1 MRTRR
6 EDGHEID
13 TDPERLDLVRVHEW
27 LANDAYWSRG
37 RSEETVRRS
46 VAGSLCFG
54 VYAPDGAQVGFARA
68 VSDLVTFA
76 WICDVYVAP
85 KSRGAGLGTWLAIT
99 VRDCLFELGINRLLL
114 ATADAHGV
122 YAKAGF
128 VPLVEPHR
136 WMEIDRRTGGAP
148 PPGPVT

>member
-13 TDPERLDLVRVHEW
+13 TDPERLDVVRVHEW
-27 LANDAYWSRG
+27 LATDAYWARG
-37 RSEETVRRS
+37 RTEDAVRRS
-46 VAGSLCFG
+46 VAGSICYG

-68 VSDLVTFA
+68 VSDLTTFA

-85 KSRGAGLGTWLAIT
+85 KSRGTGLGTWLAMT
-99 VRDCLFELGINRLLL
+99 VRDHLFGLGINRLLL

-128 VPLVEPHR
+128 VPLVEPQR